1 MREIKFRAWD
11 KINKEFS
18 NHTNRDPFMDL
29 SMGDI
34 FYWQRRQNED
44 GVYEGDIILKDENK
58 NRFVLQQYT
67 GLKDANGKEIYEGDI
82 LKIKEYDDED
92 EEFVKICEV
101 KFGNSIFDGGFYAY
115 IGFFLEDKYGYTL
128 EPNEITSLT
137 KCDGSYNFEVIGNI
151 FENPELLK
159 L

>member
-34 FYWQRRQNED
+34 FYWERRQNED
-44 GVYEGDIILKDENK
+44 GVYEGDIIMKDEDK

-67 GLKDANGKEIYEGDI
+67 GLKDSSGKEIYEGDI
-82 LKIKEYDDED
+82 LKWEYP
-92 EEFVKICEV
+92 EEFLNLVIVRWTNEEEDYDGWVTTNLIGQGGECKI
-101 KFGNSIFDGGFYAY
+101 
-115 IGFFLEDKYGYTL
+115 
-128 EPNEITSLT
+128 
-137 KCDGSYNFEVIGNI
+137 IGNI
-151 FENPELLK
+151 FEKPCKVDHNGEWFSM
-159 L
+159 

>member
-34 FYWQRRQNED
+34 FYWERRQNED

-58 NRFVLQQYT
+58 NRFDLQQYT
-67 GLKDANGKEIYEGDI
+67 GLKDSSGKEIYEGDI
-82 LKIKEYDDED
+82 LKWEYPEKSANLVTVRWTNEEED
-92 EEFVKICEV
+92 YDGWVTTNLIGQGGECKI
-101 KFGNSIFDGGFYAY
+101 
-115 IGFFLEDKYGYTL
+115 
-128 EPNEITSLT
+128 
-137 KCDGSYNFEVIGNI
+137 IGNI
-151 FENPELLK
+151 FEKPCKVDHNGE
-159 L
+159 

>member
-1 MREIKFRAWD
+1 LEKFYKKTKTNEMRDIKFRVWD

-34 FYWQRRQNED
+34 FYWERRQNED

-67 GLKDANGKEIYEGDI
+67 GLKDSFGKEIYEGDI
-82 LKIKEYDDED
+82 LKWKNPEDSLNLVTVRWTSEGMDYDGWITTDSIPQCGEC
-92 EEFVKICEV
+92 KI
-101 KFGNSIFDGGFYAY
+101 
-115 IGFFLEDKYGYTL
+115 
-128 EPNEITSLT
+128 
-137 KCDGSYNFEVIGNI
+137 IGNI
-151 FENPELLK
+151 FENPQLIK
-159 L
+159 

>member
-1 MREIKFRAWD
+1 MNKYMREIKFRVWD

-34 FYWQRRQNED
+34 FYWERRQNED

-67 GLKDANGKEIYEGDI
+67 GLKDSSGKEIYEGDI
-82 LKIKEYDDED
+82 LKWEYP
-92 EEFVKICEV
+92 EEFLNLVTVRWTNEEEDYDGWVTTNLIGQGGECKI
-101 KFGNSIFDGGFYAY
+101 
-115 IGFFLEDKYGYTL
+115 
-128 EPNEITSLT
+128 
-137 KCDGSYNFEVIGNI
+137 IGNI
-151 FENPELLK
+151 FEKPCKVDHNGE
-159 L
+159 

>member
-34 FYWQRRQNED
+34 FYWERRQNED

-82 LKIKEYDDED
+82 LKQTW
-92 EEFVKICEV
+92 EE
-101 KFGNSIFDGGFYAY
+101 NYP
-115 IGFFLEDKYGYTL
+115 YGYNS
-128 EPNEITSLT
+128 NEWTNEENYCVVEYVCPKFKIYRPHGEQTCIEGF
-137 KCDGSYNFEVIGNI
+137 KEVVVGNI
-151 FENPELLK
+151 FENQELLK

>member
-1 MREIKFRAWD
+1 MLEEGLNFNMREIKFRVWD

-34 FYWQRRQNED
+34 FYWERRQNED

-67 GLKDANGKEIYEGDI
+67 ELKDSSGKEIYEGDI
-82 LKIKEYDDED
+82 IENENFIGEVIFQQGAFYLKEIISK
-92 EEFVKICEV
+92 KIPIHRIV
-101 KFGNSIFDGGFYAY
+101 GALYW
-115 IGFFLEDKYGYTL
+115 DK
-128 EPNEITSLT
+128 I
-137 KCDGSYNFEVIGNI
+137 IGNI
-151 FENPELLK
+151 FEKPCKVDHNGE
-159 L
+159 

>member
-1 MREIKFRAWD
+1 MREIKFRVWD

-34 FYWQRRQNED
+34 FYWERQQNED

-67 GLKDANGKEIYEGDI
+67 ELKDSSGKEIYEGDI
-82 LKIKEYDDED
+82 IENESFIGEVVFQQGSFYIKKIISKKMSNIEAIYWD
-92 EEFVKICEV
+92 KI
-101 KFGNSIFDGGFYAY
+101 
-115 IGFFLEDKYGYTL
+115 
-128 EPNEITSLT
+128 
-137 KCDGSYNFEVIGNI
+137 IGNI
-151 FENPELLK
+151 FELPCNPDHNYECLVCNCWSNECSFK
-159 L
+159 KIS

>member
-34 FYWQRRQNED
+34 FYWERRQNED

-82 LKIKEYDDED
+82 LKWEYPEKFLNLVTVRWTNEEED
-92 EEFVKICEV
+92 YDGWVTTNLIGQGGECKI
-101 KFGNSIFDGGFYAY
+101 
-115 IGFFLEDKYGYTL
+115 
-128 EPNEITSLT
+128 
-137 KCDGSYNFEVIGNI
+137 IGNI

>member
-1 MREIKFRAWD
+1 MRDIKFRVWD

-34 FYWQRRQNED
+34 FYWERRQNED

-67 GLKDANGKEIYEGDI
+67 GLKNSSGKEIYEGDI
-82 LKIKEYDDED
+82 VEAYDESENETFSGNVIYDQKLAS
-92 EEFVKICEV
+92 FV
-101 KFGNSIFDGGFYAY
+101 FTN
-115 IGFFLEDKYGYTL
+115 
-128 EPNEITSLT
+128 
-137 KCDGSYNFEVIGNI
+137 KCDTYYLTSFDLQVVGNI
-151 FENPELLK
+151 FQNPELIK
-159 L
+159 